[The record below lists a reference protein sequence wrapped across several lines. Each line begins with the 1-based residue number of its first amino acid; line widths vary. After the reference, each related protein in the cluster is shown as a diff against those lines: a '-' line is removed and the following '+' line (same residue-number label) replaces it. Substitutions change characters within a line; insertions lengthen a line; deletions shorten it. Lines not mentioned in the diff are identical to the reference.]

1 MDPNNLTD
9 MNPSHLERIIGAYGP
24 EVIRVCDSFSLPPG
38 GGGGGGVGLKWRER
52 ISLHQ
57 GILEAD
63 SMLSLEVDC
72 APS

>member
-9 MNPSHLERIIGAYGP
+9 MNSSHLERIIGAYGP
-24 EVIRVCDSFSLPPG
+24 EVIRAYDSFSEG
-38 GGGGGGVGLKWRER
+38 RKSKMEKER
-52 ISLHQ
+52 ISFHQ

>member
-24 EVIRVCDSFSLPPG
+24 EVIRVCDSFSLG
-38 GGGGGGVGLKWRER
+38 GRVKWRER

-63 SMLSLEVDC
+63 SKLSLEVDC

>member
-24 EVIRVCDSFSLPPG
+24 EVIRVCDSFSA
-38 GGGGGGVGLKWRER
+38 GGGGVVLKWRER

>member
-1 MDPNNLTD
+1 MIASQRGEKSK
-9 MNPSHLERIIGAYGP
+9 ME
-24 EVIRVCDSFSLPPG
+24 
-38 GGGGGGVGLKWRER
+38 KER

-72 APS
+72 ALPRCREVSRPIIKIMTYIS